1 MLFKYLIDR
10 EMRTKLLI
18 FIGMVLGVL
27 YITLN
32 LLFTLV
38 YEGVLYLVVATY
50 NMLLLICRYFAF
62 ELSAEGRLSEEKTR
76 ELERAL
82 VIASL
87 IMSVAIF
94 YSTIAESFKARSA
107 FAVFTLLI
115 YASFSFFRLLFVC
128 AQKKE
133 ENKALLSLL
142 NRIRILSL
150 TASSHALV
158 LQLLYASSAPADAK
172 SVFSFASAFF
182 SSYFAITASSFRS
195 K

>member
-1 MLFKYLIDR
+1 
-10 EMRTKLLI
+10 MRTSI
-18 FIGMVLGVL
+18 FIFSGMMLSAI
-27 YITLN
+27 YITVN

-38 YEGVLYLVVATY
+38 YEGVLYLVVASY
-50 NMLLLICRYFAF
+50 NLMLLLCRYFAF
-62 ELSAEGRLSEEKTR
+62 ELSGEGRLSEEKAK

-87 IMSVAIF
+87 VMSVTIF
-94 YSTIAESFKARSA
+94 YSTVAESFKARSA
-107 FAVFTLLI
+107 FAIFTLLI
-115 YASFSFFRLLFVC
+115 YTSFSFLRLLFVC
-128 AQKKE
+128 VYRKE

-158 LQLLYASSAPADAK
+158 LQLLYASGISSDAK
-172 SVFSFASAFF
+172 SVYSFISAFF
-182 SSYFAITASSFRS
+182 SSYFAIAASSFRS